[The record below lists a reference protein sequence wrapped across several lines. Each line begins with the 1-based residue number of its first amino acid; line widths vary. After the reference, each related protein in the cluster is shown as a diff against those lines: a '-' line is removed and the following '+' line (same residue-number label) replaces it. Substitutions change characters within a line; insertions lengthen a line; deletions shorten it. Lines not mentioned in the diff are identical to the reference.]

1 MPPSAPINQKKRKSG
16 VFPKHILSALE
27 KCSLNTENLIYSAVT
42 DMNDNG
48 DFSDTFICFDDK
60 GLYVAI
66 GNVDV
71 PSKKGAQPTV
81 TVDRIETIPIEEIDE
96 IYIEKFVS
104 TARLIYKESGEDFPL
119 IRFSY
124 ACLEDMDAFVYAFN
138 SFKSGVPIEEIKAKD
153 EPDKNEG
160 SPKKKKR
167 KDRGI
172 VFRLLAFY
180 KKYILIVLI
189 VTLAIGAG
197 AVFQLLVPQVGTR
210 ALFDNIISNPEHLS
224 QLDLIKSLG
233 ILVAEIF
240 FLKLFKVMLDSG
252 HQFLMASI
260 TPKVVY
266 DIKIRIFTAMQKQS
280 VSFYTSKQTGF
291 LMQRV
296 TSDARHIYWFLI
308 NDLPD
313 IIVNILMVT
322 GIFVIMFNMS
332 WKLSLLVL
340 AIIPILIAV
349 IKGSEKMFHRLHHA
363 HWANNSTVSSIV
375 SDNINGQRVIK
386 AFCKEDFE
394 SKRFRKASE
403 ELRKAE
409 VKLAKREATIFPL
422 FQAVVHIV
430 STVIFAWGS
439 ILAVKGEIS
448 IGSVLSFIVY
458 VEMIQQ
464 PINFLSGVVNRWA
477 RCMDSATR
485 MFEIMDSQPQITEK
499 ENAVSMKDMA
509 GSIDLSELEFEYEP
523 ARPIL
528 KNINLH
534 VEAGEMLG
542 IVGKTGAGKTT
553 IASLI
558 ARLYDPKR
566 GSVKI
571 DGVDVC
577 DIKLHEIHTNVGMV
591 SQDIFLFMGT
601 IADNIRY
608 AKPDATM
615 EEVIAAAKA
624 AAAHDFIMKLPDA
637 YETRVGSGGR
647 DLSGGERQRISIART
662 IIQNPKIL
670 ILDEATA
677 AMDTQTEARIQQ
689 SISNLKD
696 GRTTIAIAH
705 RLSTLR
711 DSDHLAVID
720 NGEIVEYGTYNELLT
735 QQGQFYT
742 LYKIQNQALNAIG
755 IGE

>member
-1 MPPSAPINQKKRKSG
+1 MPPSALVIPRKRKTG
-16 VFPKHILSALE
+16 TFPKHILSALE
-27 KCSLNTENLIYSAVT
+27 KSDLNTANLIYSAVT

-48 DFSDTFICFDDK
+48 DFSDTFISFDEQ
-60 GLYVAI
+60 GLYIAVGCI
-66 GNVDV
+66 DV
-71 PSKKGAQPTV
+71 PSKKGAPPSV
-81 TVDRIETIPIEEIDE
+81 TVEKIESIPIEDIDE

-104 TARLIYKESGEDFPL
+104 TARLIYKKSGEDFPL

-124 ACLEDMDAFVYAFN
+124 ACLEDMDAFVHSFN
-138 SFKSGVPIEEIKAKD
+138 EFKKGAPIAEIRAKKSTENESFSEKEKEKHK
-153 EPDKNEG
+153 
-160 SPKKKKR
+160 
-167 KDRGI
+167 GI

-180 KKYILIVLI
+180 KKYILIVFI

-210 ALFDNIISNPEHLS
+210 ALFDRIISNPEHLS
-224 QLDLIKSLG
+224 QIDLVKSLG

-340 AIIPILIAV
+340 TIIPILVAV

-363 HWANNSTVSSIV
+363 HWANNSNVSSIV

-509 GSIDLSELEFEYEP
+509 GSIDISELEFEYEP

-528 KNINLH
+528 KNISLH

-571 DGVDVC
+571 DGVDVS

-735 QQGQFYT
+735 QKGQFYT

>member
-1 MPPSAPINQKKRKSG
+1 MPPKASVINKKRKSG
-16 VFPKHILSALE
+16 VLPKHILSALE
-27 KCSLNTENLIYSAVT
+27 KCKLDTKNLIFSAVT
-42 DMNDNG
+42 DMNDDG
-48 DFSDTFICFDDK
+48 DFCDVFISFDEQ
-60 GLYVAI
+60 GLYFAFS
-66 GNVDV
+66 NVDL
-71 PSKKGAQPTV
+71 PNKKSSDPKV
-81 TVDRIETIPIEEIDE
+81 TVDKIESIPMSDLDE

-104 TARLIYKESGEDFPL
+104 TARLVYKKSGEEYPL

-124 ACLEDMDAFVYAFN
+124 ACLEDMDAFVFVFN
-138 SFKSGVPIEEIKAKD
+138 SFKNGMAVDEIKATAKEIENEEKD
-153 EPDKNEG
+153 E
-160 SPKKKKR
+160 KKKSKN
-167 KDRGI
+167 I

-180 KKYILIVLI
+180 KKYIFIVLI
-189 VTLAIGAG
+189 VTLAIAAG

-210 ALFDNIISNPEHLS
+210 ALFDNIISNPDHLS
-224 QLDLIKSLG
+224 QADLLKSLG
-233 ILVAEIF
+233 FLVAEIF

-296 TSDARHIYWFLI
+296 TADARNIYWFLI

-313 IIVNILMVT
+313 ILVNVLMIA
-322 GIFVIMFNMS
+322 GIFVIMFRMS
-332 WKLSLLVL
+332 WKLSLVVL
-340 AIIPILIAV
+340 IIIPILIAV
-349 IKGSEKMFHRLHHA
+349 IKGSEKMFHRLHHS
-363 HWANNSTVSSIV
+363 HWANNSNVSSIV
-375 SDNINGQRVIK
+375 SDNVNGQRVIK

-394 SKRFRKASE
+394 SERFRKASE
-403 ELRKAE
+403 NLRRAE
-409 VKLAKREATIFPL
+409 VTLAKRESTIFPL
-422 FQAVVHIV
+422 FQAAVQIV
-430 STVIFAWGS
+430 SIVIFVWGS
-439 ILAVKGEIS
+439 VLAVKNEIS

-485 MFEIMDSQPQITEK
+485 MFEIMDAQPQITEK
-499 ENAVSMKDMA
+499 ENAVSMKNMA
-509 GSIDLSELEFEYEP
+509 GSIDISELEFEYEP

-534 VEAGEMLG
+534 IEAGEMLG

-577 DIKLHEIHTNVGMV
+577 DIKLNEIHTNVGMV

-615 EEVIAAAKA
+615 DEVIAAAKA

-677 AMDTQTEARIQQ
+677 AMDTQTEARIQN

-711 DSDHLAVID
+711 ESDHLAVID
-720 NGEIVEYGTYNELLT
+720 NGEIVEYGTYNELLA
-735 QQGQFYT
+735 QQGEFYT
-742 LYKIQNQALNAIG
+742 LYKIQNKALNAIG

>member
-1 MPPSAPINQKKRKSG
+1 MPPLPVKKEKKNSG
-16 VFPKHILSALE
+16 VFPSHICSALN
-27 KCSLNTENLIYSAVT
+27 KCGLDTDGLIYCAVT
-42 DMNDNG
+42 DMDEQNQ
-48 DFSDTFICFDDK
+48 FCDTFICFDGK
-60 GLYVAI
+60 GLYIAK
-66 GNVDV
+66 GNIDV
-71 PSKKGAQPTV
+71 PKKKGKEPFV
-81 TVDRIETIPIEEIDE
+81 IVEKLESIPLQDIDE
-96 IYIEKFVS
+96 LYIEKFVS
-104 TARLIYKESGEDFPL
+104 TARLIGKKDGVEFPL

-124 ACLEDMDAFVYAFN
+124 ACLEDMDSFVYTFN
-138 SFKSGVPIEEIKAKD
+138 AYKGGTSAEELKKEA
-153 EPDKNEG
+153 EKNEEEKLDF
-160 SPKKKKR
+160 KKEKSK
-167 KDRGI
+167 GI

-180 KKYILIVLI
+180 KKYLPVVIV
-189 VTLAIGAG
+189 VTLAIGA
-197 AVFQLLVPQVGTR
+197 AAAFQLLVPQISTR
-210 ALFDNIISNPEHLS
+210 ALFDNIISNPEHLTRP
-224 QLDLIKSLG
+224 DLMKALG

-240 FLKLFKVMLDSG
+240 FLKLFKVVLDSG

-296 TSDARHIYWFLI
+296 TADARHIYWFLI

-322 GIFVIMFNMS
+322 GIFVIMFKMS

-340 AIIPILIAV
+340 IIIPVLIGV
-349 IKGSEKMFHRLHHA
+349 IKGSEKLFHRLHHA
-363 HWANNSTVSSIV
+363 HWANNSRVSSIV

-394 SKRFRKASE
+394 NKRFRKASE
-403 ELRKAE
+403 ELQTAE
-409 VKLAKREATIFPL
+409 IMLAKKEATIFPL
-422 FQAVVHIV
+422 FQALVHIV

-439 ILAVKGEIS
+439 VLAVKGEV
-448 IGSVLSFIVY
+448 SVGVLLSFTVY

-485 MFEIMDSQPQITEK
+485 MFEIMDAQPQITEK
-499 ENAVSMKDMA
+499 ENAVSMENMK
-509 GSIDLSELEFEYEP
+509 GSIDLTELEFEYEP

-528 KNINLH
+528 KNLNLH

-608 AKPDATM
+608 AKPEATM
-615 EEVIAAAKA
+615 DEVINAAKA

-677 AMDTQTEARIQQ
+677 AMDTQTEARIQH
-689 SISNLKD
+689 SISELKN

-720 NGEIVEYGTYNELLT
+720 NGEITEYGTYSELLS
-735 QQGQFYT
+735 QKGQFYN
-742 LYKIQNQALNAIG
+742 LYRIQNEALNAIG

>member
-1 MPPSAPINQKKRKSG
+1 MPPLPVKKEKKNSG
-16 VFPKHILSALE
+16 VFPSHICSALN
-27 KCSLNTENLIYSAVT
+27 KCGLDTDGLIYCAVT
-42 DMNDNG
+42 DMDEQNQ
-48 DFSDTFICFDDK
+48 FCDTFICFDGK
-60 GLYVAI
+60 GLYIAK
-66 GNVDV
+66 GNIDV
-71 PSKKGAQPTV
+71 PKKKGKEPFV
-81 TVDRIETIPIEEIDE
+81 TVEKLESIPLQDIDE
-96 IYIEKFVS
+96 LYIEKFVS
-104 TARLIYKESGEDFPL
+104 TARLIGKKDGVEFPL

-124 ACLEDMDAFVYAFN
+124 ACLEDMDSFVYTFN
-138 SFKSGVPIEEIKAKD
+138 AYKGGTSAEELKKEAGKSEEEKPDFKKEKSK
-153 EPDKNEG
+153 
-160 SPKKKKR
+160 
-167 KDRGI
+167 GI

-180 KKYILIVLI
+180 KKYLPVVIV
-189 VTLAIGAG
+189 VTLAIGA
-197 AVFQLLVPQVGTR
+197 AAAFQLLVPQISTR
-210 ALFDNIISNPEHLS
+210 ALFDNIISNPEHLTRP
-224 QLDLIKSLG
+224 DLIKALG

-240 FLKLFKVMLDSG
+240 FLKLFKVVLDSG

-296 TSDARHIYWFLI
+296 TADARHIYWFLI

-322 GIFVIMFNMS
+322 GIFVIMFKMS

-340 AIIPILIAV
+340 IIIPVLIGV
-349 IKGSEKMFHRLHHA
+349 IKGSEKLFHRLHHA
-363 HWANNSTVSSIV
+363 HWANNSRVSSIV

-394 SKRFRKASE
+394 NKRFRKASE
-403 ELRKAE
+403 ELQTAE
-409 VKLAKREATIFPL
+409 IMLAKKEATIFPL
-422 FQAVVHIV
+422 FQALVHIV

-439 ILAVKGEIS
+439 VLAVKGEV
-448 IGSVLSFIVY
+448 SVGVLLSFTVY

-485 MFEIMDSQPQITEK
+485 MFEIMDAQPQITEK
-499 ENAVSMKDMA
+499 ENAVSMENMK
-509 GSIDLSELEFEYEP
+509 GSIDLTELEFEYEP

-528 KNINLH
+528 KNLNLH

-608 AKPDATM
+608 AKPEATM
-615 EEVIAAAKA
+615 DEVINAAKA

-677 AMDTQTEARIQQ
+677 AMDTQTEARIQH
-689 SISNLKD
+689 SISELKN

-720 NGEIVEYGTYNELLT
+720 NGEITEYGTYSELLS
-735 QQGQFYT
+735 QKGQFYN
-742 LYKIQNQALNAIG
+742 LYRIQNEALNAIG